1 MKIYSVIEIYGIMR
15 KVELTIPLA
24 RFDCDLEK
32 YIIGMISKRII
43 KNNKRVIENINIIS
57 NGIRDDVIK
66 NKYNK
71 DYKI

>member
-32 YIIGMISKRII
+32 YIKSMISKRII

-57 NGIRDDVIK
+57 NGIRDSVIE
-66 NKYNK
+66 NKYYQV
-71 DYKI
+71 YKI